1 MHPPDSARPRGIRFQ
16 TKETHEMSDIQAY
29 EKTAREML
37 ETLLRYLEFEDAKVT
52 STLDDDAADPQIL
65 FDVET
70 EESGRLIGRTSSTLD
85 ALQFLLNRL
94 LSRTDEK
101 MPYCVVDTAGY
112 RARRREKLVE
122 DALAALEQVRA
133 SGRAWRLPLLN
144 AMDRRVVHHALR
156 DYPDVETHSEDEDRL
171 GRKRIVISPVAAPE
185 AAAEEPAVAEE
196 PAAEG
201 EAAPKA

>member
-1 MHPPDSARPRGIRFQ
+1 
-16 TKETHEMSDIQAY
+16 MSDIQAY
-29 EKTAREML
+29 EKTAREVL
-37 ETLLRYLEFEDAKVT
+37 ETLLRYLEFGDAKVT
-52 STLDDDAADPQIL
+52 STLDDDAADPEIL
-65 FDVET
+65 FNVET

-122 DALAALEQVRA
+122 DALAALEQVRS

-156 DYPDVETHSEDEDRL
+156 EYPDVETHSEDEDRL
-171 GRKRIVISPVAAPE
+171 GRKRIVISPVAVPE
-185 AAAEEPAVAEE
+185 TAATESVTPADVVAEE
-196 PAAEG
+196 PAAA
-201 EAAPKA
+201 EAPAADEPAPEA

>member
-1 MHPPDSARPRGIRFQ
+1 
-16 TKETHEMSDIQAY
+16 MSDIQAY
-29 EKTAREML
+29 EKTAREVL
-37 ETLLRYLEFEDAKVT
+37 ETLLKYLEFDDAKVT
-52 STLDDDAADPQIL
+52 STLDDDATDPQIL

-70 EESGRLIGRTSSTLD
+70 EASGRLIGRTSSTLD

-122 DALAALEQVRA
+122 DALAALEQVRS

-156 DYPDVETHSEDEDRL
+156 DYPDVETHSEEEDRL
-171 GRKRIVISPVAAPE
+171 GRKRIVISPVAAAPE
-185 AAAEEPAVAEE
+185 AEAAVE
-196 PAAEG
+196 PAAEVAPEAPDAAEA
-201 EAAPKA
+201 EAAPEA

>member
-1 MHPPDSARPRGIRFQ
+1 
-16 TKETHEMSDIQAY
+16 MSDIQAY
-29 EKTAREML
+29 EKTAREVL
-37 ETLLRYLEFEDAKVT
+37 ETLLKYLEFDDAKVT
-52 STLDDDAADPQIL
+52 STLDDDATDPQIL

-70 EESGRLIGRTSSTLD
+70 EASGRLIGRTSSTLD

-122 DALAALEQVRA
+122 DALAALEQVRS

-156 DYPDVETHSEDEDRL
+156 DYPDVETHSEEEDRL
-171 GRKRIVISPVAAPE
+171 GRKRIVISPVAAAPE
-185 AAAEEPAVAEE
+185 AEAAVE
-196 PAAEG
+196 PAAEVAPAAPDAAEA
-201 EAAPKA
+201 EAAPEA

>member
-1 MHPPDSARPRGIRFQ
+1 
-16 TKETHEMSDIQAY
+16 MSDIQAY
-29 EKTAREML
+29 EKTAREVL
-37 ETLLRYLEFEDAKVT
+37 ETLLKYLEFDDAKVT
-52 STLDDDAADPQIL
+52 STLDDDATDPQIL
-65 FDVET
+65 FAVET
-70 EESGRLIGRTSSTLD
+70 EASGRLIGRTSSTLD

-122 DALAALEQVRA
+122 DALAALEQVRS

-156 DYPDVETHSEDEDRL
+156 DYPDVETHSEEEDRL
-171 GRKRIVISPVAAPE
+171 GRKRIVISPVAAAPE
-185 AAAEEPAVAEE
+185 AEAAVE
-196 PAAEG
+196 PAAEVAPEAPDAAEA
-201 EAAPKA
+201 EAAPEA